1 MCDIIHNNINLL
13 EFLKVSTF
21 DQVSVVI
28 EANVYFGGKVSSRT
42 ILFPDGS
49 KKSLGILLPGEY
61 HFNTSEP
68 ENMKI
73 ISGMAEYRLDEND
86 DWKKVEQNGEFN
98 VTGNSSFDI
107 RALDVVDYCCS
118 FL

>member
-1 MCDIIHNNINLL
+1 
-13 EFLKVSTF
+13 
-21 DQVSVVI
+21 
-28 EANVYFGGKVSSRT
+28 
-42 ILFPDGS
+42 
-49 KKSLGILLPGEY
+49 
-61 HFNTSEP
+61 
-68 ENMKI
+68 
-73 ISGMAEYRLDEND
+73 MAEYRLDKND